1 MDIWSSLYCSSIHY
15 FNFSSIRYFCG
26 YSLISR
32 NFKMVDSINFKLVAF
47 ICFFW
52 HMQTIFS
59 SVVRISGLCLSPMEV
74 WNIIFSAFYL
84 SFTKELFPLHLG
96 HHYCQAGY
104 DSEDVIWKKST
115 EKKGFPSLIN
125 KSPPFLLLVMIYKYL
140 RCKHEIYN

>member
-1 MDIWSSLYCSSIHY
+1 MDIWSSLYFSIHY
-15 FNFSSIRYFCG
+15 LISHRFIFCG

-52 HMQTIFS
+52 HMQTTFS
-59 SVVRISGLCLSPMEV
+59 SVVRISGLCFFPNEGMKYNL
-74 WNIIFSAFYL
+74 FCFYL

-115 EKKGFPSLIN
+115 EKKI
-125 KSPPFLLLVMIYKYL
+125 SPPSSTKPTLYQLWFTNLG
-140 RCKHEIYN
+140 CKHKIYNWQ